1 MKRIAFMNFSQAD
14 AFAEESVV
22 LVNEARAQ
30 ARLPRLVENGTL
42 GRVAM
47 AYSQRMARENFYGHA
62 DPQGKQ
68 VNDRIA
74 AAGYLAQM
82 SAENIARGQPDP
94 ATVVAGWLKS
104 PGHRANIMNG
114 ALREIGAGYA
124 VTTTPPYYHYWT
136 HVFATP
142 DASVGRDRNSYPAL
156 VVAQINQVRQRVGAA
171 PLVMNASLESIARA
185 QLPALADARKFRSAA
200 NRTLNEASRA
210 ALKTPFQHAFALTGA
225 GAATPEDAVAQWAK
239 DGGDRQLSDK
249 VLRGAGVA
257 YTFVAQ
263 DDFRHYW
270 LLVLGG

>member
-1 MKRIAFMNFSQAD
+1 MGEDLISPQSNH
-14 AFAEESVV
+14 FAQESIN
-22 LVNEARAQ
+22 LVNAARTQ
-30 ARLPRLVENGTL
+30 ARLPRLRENATL
-42 GRVAM
+42 GRLAL
-47 AYSQRMARENFYGHA
+47 AYSQRMARENFYGHV

-68 VNDRIA
+68 VSDRIA

-94 ATVVAGWLKS
+94 ATVVEGWLNS
-104 PGHRANIMNG
+104 PGHRANIMNPD
-114 ALREIGAGYA
+114 LREIGAGYA
-124 VTTTPPYYHYWT
+124 VTTISPYYHYWT

-142 DASVGRDRNSYPAL
+142 DASVGRDRGSYPTA
-156 VVAQINQVRQRVGAA
+156 VAAQINQVRQQAGVA
-171 PLVMNASLESIARA
+171 PLTLHPALESIARS
-185 QLPALADARKFRSAA
+185 QLPALASARTFRSAA

-210 ALKTPFQHAFALTGA
+210 ALKQFSHALALTAA

-239 DGGDRQLSDK
+239 DDGGRA
-249 VLRGAGVA
+249 LRDQALRAAGVA